1 MRSIAYVCCI
11 RCLFGGT
18 KSNFWSPHP
27 NRKSLCKRSLFR
39 KYTRVSTLFSNMSVE
54 IGKVATVELIREL
67 ERRFKCNE
75 LKSEK

>member
-1 MRSIAYVCCI
+1 
-11 RCLFGGT
+11 
-18 KSNFWSPHP
+18 
-27 NRKSLCKRSLFR
+27 
-39 KYTRVSTLFSNMSVE
+39 MSVE